1 MRNVYWLAKEKLPLS
16 KIKSLCQLS
25 ALNGRWL
32 GRHYTNE
39 IIAREML
46 MSIAHVLRERMN
58 SWARLSAALGL
69 MIDESTDV
77 SSSNSM
83 VLYLRLFDA
92 RVQPTTMYWGLVEVH
107 RQCHFKPEVFLSHY
121 SLHSSGV

>member
-92 RVQPTTMYWGLVEVH
+92 RMQPTTMCWGLVEVH
-107 RQCHFKPEVFLSHY
+107 RCHFKPEVFLSHY